1 VAGGVGRAGRPV
13 GAAGRPAIGVVVA
26 AVLAGLLLAGC
37 GTTLAATSGTVE
49 SAPALPGTFNDTDV
63 MVLQMLVPHHEQGV
77 ELAEIAAQRAT
88 DNDVR
93 DLAAAISATQGD
105 ELADMKEWLRDWHQ
119 PIAAD
124 PDPRAHAGH
133 GGMHTTDPEVIGQ
146 LRRTPAG
153 PGFDRTFLNLLTGHQ
168 LGAIELAR
176 MEADSGKAPEAKD
189 LAARIVASRAAQ
201 IRQMARLLAR

>member
-1 VAGGVGRAGRPV
+1 MIGRAGRPG
-13 GAAGRPAIGVVVA
+13 GAAGRPAITGV
-26 AVLAGLLLAGC
+26 AVLSAVLLLAGC

-77 ELAEIAAQRAT
+77 ELATIAADRAS
-88 DNDVR
+88 DKDVR
-93 DLAAAISATQGD
+93 DLAAAIAATQGD
-105 ELADMKEWLRDWHQ
+105 ELAEMKDWLRDWHQ
-119 PIAAD
+119 PVAAD

-133 GGMHTTDPEVIGQ
+133 GGMHATDPAVIER

-168 LGAIELAR
+168 HGAVELAR
-176 MEADSGKAPEAKD
+176 IEAAAGKAPRARD
-189 LAARIVASRAAQ
+189 LAERIVASRTAQ
-201 IRQMARLLAR
+201 IRQAARLLAR